1 MNFPE
6 SHQIDR
12 LLTLTLIVV
21 GSFNSN
27 PVSAQIVPDATLPVN
42 SQVTVEGNTFTLD
55 GGTAAG
61 SNLFHSFSE
70 FSLPTGWEAF
80 FNNPSNIDNIFTRV
94 TGGQVSEIDGL
105 IRANGG
111 ANLFL
116 LNPNGIVF
124 GPNAQLNIGGSFFAS
139 TANEIVFA
147 EGRFSAIE
155 TETVPLLSI
164 NVPIGLQYGENPGA
178 IVDRSQASGILFSNS
193 ATTGLQVNLGETLAL
208 VGGEVQLEGGN
219 LTAEGGR
226 IELGSVGEGFVEI
239 GDAAVGFPL
248 TYSPEQPFTDITL
261 SNGAIVDSSGNGG
274 GTIQVQGRNISLVEG
289 SQIRSN
295 TLGSGLGGDVT
306 VTASEAITVSGRLP
320 NLQPSALQVR
330 IEGEN
335 ATGRGG
341 NLTLDAPRLTV
352 EEGARVAVSSLTPNS
367 ADGGNLTVWAQR
379 VKISGIATQNG
390 EPLRNPAG
398 EVLPSQLSSV
408 TTGAGNAGYIQ
419 IETGELVAT
428 DGGQVTASTLGS
440 GDAGTVTVT
449 AEEITLTGRS
459 IEGSE
464 PSGLLARVEPG
475 ATGNANNLTVETQR
489 LRVEGGSRISASSLW
504 VGDAGDVRIRS
515 TEGVEVVGV
524 VRDDSGIPNTNNPS
538 QISALTTGSGD
549 AGDIT
554 IETDRLQVSDGGQI
568 VTSTFSSG
576 NGGDLQVTADEA
588 TVSGRLPEE
597 NIPSGLLARVEP
609 TGDVAAT
616 GMGGNLSVA
625 VDRLQVDDAARVT
638 AASQSVGD
646 AGNVTI
652 SAIDRLEV
660 TDGGEI
666 SVRGLSAGKPGNLT
680 VSGSILLDRQG
691 SLSASSEAGRGGDI
705 SLKTPHLQLRRD
717 SLISAQGST
726 VQETLDGNI
735 NLDAETLVLLESSGI
750 RTNAANPQGGSNINI
765 RPLDGV
771 GVAIFRSPDST
782 ISAAGNLSVEGKI
795 EVDPNEPA
803 ELEITDADDIARGCL
818 GTGRSQFTTTGR
830 GGLPPSPY
838 EPLENLDLLEDLEL
852 PMAWSENSETET
864 TPLLVEAQGW
874 IRTENG
880 QILLVA
886 NKIGDPCFDR
896 PSSLPFSD

>member
-6 SHQIDR
+6 SHHIDH
-12 LLTLTLIVV
+12 LLKLTLIVL

-27 PVSAQIVPDATLPVN
+27 SVSAQIVPDATLPVN
-42 SQVTVEGNTFTLD
+42 SQVTLEGTTFTLD
-55 GGTAAG
+55 GGTTAG
-61 SNLFHSFSE
+61 GNLFHSFAE

-94 TGGQVSEIDGL
+94 TGGQVSNIDGL

-164 NVPIGLQYGENPGA
+164 NVPIGLQYGDNPGT
-178 IVDRSQASGILFSNS
+178 IMDRSQASGIVFGNS

-239 GDAAVGFPL
+239 GDAEAGFPL

-261 SNGAIVDSSGNGG
+261 SNGAIVDTSGNGG

-295 TLGSGLGGDVT
+295 TLGSGLGGDLT
-306 VTASEAITVSGRLP
+306 VTASAAITVSGRLP

-335 ATGRGG
+335 ATGTGG

-352 EEGARVAVSSLTPNS
+352 AAGARVSVSSLTPNS
-367 ADGGNLTVWAQR
+367 ADGGNLR
-379 VKISGIATQNG
+379 VRAPERVEISGVGTQNG
-390 EPLRNPAG
+390 EPLRNSAG
-398 EVLPSQLSSV
+398 EILPSQLSSV
-408 TTGAGNAGYIQ
+408 TSGAGNAGYIQ

-428 DGGQVTASTLGS
+428 GGGQVTASTLGS
-440 GDAGTVTVT
+440 GNAGTVTVT

-515 TEGVEVVGV
+515 TEGVEVMGV

-538 QISALTTGSGD
+538 QISALTTGSGN

-625 VDRLQVDDAARVT
+625 VDRLRVDDQARVT

-666 SVRGLSAGKPGNLT
+666 SVRGLSSGKPGNLT
-680 VSGSILLDRQG
+680 VAGSILLDRQG
-691 SLSASSEAGRGGDI
+691 SLSASSEAGQGGNI
-705 SLKTPHLQLRRD
+705 SLRSPHLQLRRD

-750 RTNAANPQGGSNINI
+750 RTNAANPQGGSNITI

-803 ELEITDADDIARGCL
+803 ELEVADADDIARGCL

-838 EPLENLDLLEDLEL
+838 EPMENLELLEDLEL
-852 PMAWSENSETET
+852 PMAWSENAET
-864 TPLLVEAQGW
+864 TPSLVEAQGW

-886 NKIGDPCFDR
+886 NTIGDPCVDR